1 MPVRDKT
8 TRFMDKA
15 AEILKKVHRIQL
27 RGRKLAAENFAGNY
41 QSGLRGQ
48 GLDFDDFRE
57 YLSGDEPRFIDWKV
71 TARMGTPYVRR
82 FKEEREQAL
91 ILLVDASA
99 SMRYASAGSTRSKID
114 YAAEIA
120 AVLAFSAASSGDKC
134 GLLVTGQ
141 ARRLYLPPQKGV
153 RQTLRIIREIVGSE
167 PGGRDDSLSDTA
179 DHLLRTQKKQAMVM
193 FISDFQ
199 MPPDRVALGKLAFK
213 HELIPVRLQDPQE
226 AALPDAGR
234 VIIRDPETG
243 RPMYF
248 NLSKPDVRAA
258 HEHAVANH
266 RAAWKKEFT
275 RLGLDFLDL
284 NTREP
289 FITPLKA
296 LFTRRSRQFT
306 H

>member
-1 MPVRDKT
+1 
-8 TRFMDKA
+8 MDKA

-27 RGRKLAAENFAGNY
+27 RARRLASENFAGQY

-82 FKEEREQAL
+82 FREEREQAL

-99 SMRYASAGSTRSKID
+99 SMRYASGESAKSKLD

-134 GLLVTGQ
+134 GLLITGLPQ
-141 ARRLYLPPQKGV
+141 RLYLPPAKGIQ
-153 RQTLRIIREIVGSE
+153 QTLRIIREIVGSE
-167 PGGRDDSLSDTA
+167 NGSEDDSLSDTA
-179 DHLLRTQKKQAMVM
+179 DHLLRTQRKQAMVI
-193 FISDFQ
+193 FLSDFE
-199 MPPDRVALGKLAFK
+199 MPADRVALGKLSFK
-213 HELIPVRLQDPQE
+213 HELVPIRIQDPLETQ
-226 AALPDAGR
+226 LPDAGR
-234 VIIRDPETG
+234 VIIRDPETNT
-243 RPMYF
+243 PLYF
-248 NLSKPDVRAA
+248 NLSRPDVLAA
-258 HEHAVANH
+258 HAHAMSAH
-266 RAAWKKEFT
+266 RNKWKKEFA

-284 NTREP
+284 SNQEP

-296 LFTRRSRQFT
+296 LFARRSRHFT
-306 H
+306 R

>member
-1 MPVRDKT
+1 
-8 TRFMDKA
+8 MDKA

-27 RGRKLAAENFAGNY
+27 RARKLAAENFAGNY

-82 FKEEREQAL
+82 FREEREQAL

-99 SMRYASAGSTRSKID
+99 SMRYASAGSTRSKLD

-120 AVLAFSAASSGDKC
+120 AVLAFSAATSGDKC
-134 GLLVTGQ
+134 GLLITGLPQ
-141 ARRLYLPPQKGV
+141 RLYLPPAKGV
-153 RQTLRIIREIVGSE
+153 KQTLRIIREIVGS
-167 PGGRDDSLSDTA
+167 PNNGKDSSLSDTA
-179 DHLLRTQKKQAMVM
+179 DHLLRTQKKQAMVI
-193 FISDFQ
+193 FISDFL
-199 MPPDRVALGKLAFK
+199 MEPDRIALGKLSFK
-213 HELIPVRLQDPQE
+213 HELIPIRVQDPVE
-226 AALPDAGR
+226 IKLPDAGR
-234 VIIRDPETG
+234 VIIRDPETNH
-243 RPMYF
+243 PMYF
-248 NLSKPDVRAA
+248 NLSKPDVIAA
-258 HEHAVANH
+258 HAHALKQH
-266 RAAWKKEFT
+266 RDKWKKEFN

-284 NTREP
+284 SNREP

-296 LFTRRSRQFT
+296 LFARRSRKFT

>member
-1 MPVRDKT
+1 
-8 TRFMDKA
+8 MDKA

-91 ILLVDASA
+91 ILLIDASA
-99 SMRYASAGSTRSKID
+99 SMRYASAGSTRSKLD

-120 AVLAFSAASSGDKC
+120 AVLAFSAATSGDKC
-134 GLLVTGQ
+134 GLLLTGVPGD
-141 ARRLYLPPQKGV
+141 RLYLPPTKGV
-153 RQTLRIIREIVGSE
+153 KQTLRIIREIVGSE

-179 DHLLRTQKKQAMVM
+179 DHLLRTQKKQAMVVFM
-193 FISDFQ
+193 SDFL
-199 MPPDRVALGKLAFK
+199 MPTDRLALGKLSFK
-213 HELIPVRLQDPQE
+213 HELIPIRIQDPME
-226 AALPDAGR
+226 TALPDAGR
-234 VIIRDPETG
+234 VIIRDPETNH
-243 RPMYF
+243 PMYF
-248 NLSKPDVRAA
+248 NLSRPDVLAA
-258 HEHAVANH
+258 HTHAMTNH
-266 RAAWKKEFT
+266 RNNWKKEFT

-284 NTREP
+284 SNREP
-289 FITPLKA
+289 FLTPLKA
-296 LFTRRSRQFT
+296 LFTRRSRHFT
-306 H
+306 R